1 MVSTE
6 ASRAEAFASQADR
19 SRDQAAGYL
28 QQTISTLKSVI
39 IAKAQIGQWLAAISV
54 PFRWEGT
61 RLVLQGPDGVWVV
74 GPDLAGLGIVG
85 AEIVGGHL
93 RFTFSSGVVSDLGQ
107 VVPDGDFVG
116 PSTSVDG
123 EIMVFD
129 GTTGKRGK
137 GSGRSIGSF
146 AQTIHAH
153 PVSDLSDATAL
164 ARLILQAVSASDI
177 RALLELVKGAGAG
190 NIPVLNSSGK
200 LETSVLPEE
209 ILGAMSYKGTWNA
222 TTNSPAIPAASAAN
236 KGWYYVVATAGTTNI
251 GGVTDWQI
259 GDWVVSS
266 GSGWNKIDSSDQVT
280 AVAGLQG
287 NIPAADLKAALAV
300 SAADITDLSAN
311 GRSLVKAAN
320 YAAMKALLG
329 LVVGVDVQPYD
340 ADLTAISG
348 LAPAFGNVI
357 AWNGTTWTAVAPS
370 ASPTLIVRDEKPNN
384 THGGAAAVGWNTR
397 VLNTVSINTIS
408 GASLSSNRV
417 TLPPGSY
424 EVFAFCPVYG
434 VNQAKCRLRN
444 VTDNATL
451 VDGGQAPAWAGSPGY
466 ELQSFLLGS
475 FTLGASK
482 QVEFQVYATTA
493 NGTYGLGSAAGTGPA
508 AIEVYSQVK
517 IVKVA

>member
-28 QQTISTLKSVI
+28 QQTISTSKSVM

-116 PSTSVDG
+116 PSSSFDG
-123 EIMVFD
+123 EIMLFD
-129 GTTGKRGK
+129 GVTGKRGK
-137 GSGRSIGSF
+137 GSGKTVDSF
-146 AQTIHAH
+146 AAAAHAH

-164 ARLILQAVSASDI
+164 GRLLLQAADAPAM
-177 RALLELVKGAGAG
+177 RTLLQLVKGTAAG
-190 NIPVLNSSGK
+190 NIPVLDGDGK
-200 LETSVLPEE
+200 LATSVLPALALTDTFEVASQS
-209 ILGAMSYKGTWNA
+209 AMLALAAQQGDIAIRTDLSKTFVLSTNAPGTL
-222 TTNSPAIPAASAAN
+222 
-236 KGWYYVVATAGTTNI
+236 
-251 GGVTDWQI
+251 
-259 GDWVVSS
+259 GDWKELRRPTDVV
-266 GSGWNKIDSSDQVT
+266 Q
-280 AVAGLQG
+280 AVAGLTG
-287 NIPAADLKAALAV
+287 TITAAALKTALV
-300 SAADITDLSAN
+300 IAAADITDLSAN
-311 GRSLVKAAN
+311 GRSLIKAAD
-320 YAAMKALLG
+320 YAAMRALLG
-329 LVVGVDVQPYD
+329 LGVGTDVQAYD
-340 ADLTAISG
+340 ADLAAIAALAPADGTVIARVAGAWTAISPG
-348 LAPAFGNVI
+348 APPAI
-357 AWNGTTWTAVAPS
+357 
-370 ASPTLIVRDEKPNN
+370 IVRDEKPNA
-384 THGGAAAVGWNTR
+384 TSGGAAAVGWNTR
-397 VLNTVSINTIS
+397 VLNTVSLNTIS

-417 TLPPGSY
+417 TLPAGTY
-424 EVFAFCPVYG
+424 EVFALCPAYA
-434 VNQAKCRLRN
+434 VNQAKPRLRN

-451 VDGGQAPAWAGSPGY
+451 VDGGFAPAWTS
-466 ELQSFLLGS
+466 LNFDLTCFLLGS

-482 QVEFQVYATTA
+482 QVEFQMYATTA
-493 NGTYGLGSAAGTGPA
+493 NAQGLGQAAGTGPA